1 MPTVT
6 IFKQMKGKNMAQI
19 PQKELIES
27 ISELSKGELNLLLY
41 YYTLND
47 GWVFND
53 KSTMKIIGAKNVRNV
68 ADYRRGLILK
78 GYLLIQRGETDIF
91 FIGKG
96 AVSRFKKNIIEKEE
110 EVSPKEPV
118 TISKADK

>member
-41 YYTLND
+41 YYTLSD
-47 GWVFND
+47 GWVSND

-96 AVSRFKKNIIEKEE
+96 AVSKFKKNIIEKEE
-110 EVSPKEPV
+110 EVSPKDPV
-118 TISKADK
+118 TVHTMDK